1 MILVISPI
9 FGPKNKIIMALIKN
23 VRGFKPKT
31 GSNCYLADN
40 ATIIGDVTM
49 GDDCSIWFNTVLR
62 GDVNSIRIGNRVNIQ
77 DGTVLHCLF
86 ERSVIE
92 IGNNVS
98 IGHNVVIHGAK
109 IRDNVLV
116 GIGAIILDDAVIGE
130 NSIIAAGALVLSGT
144 VVEPGSIWGGVP
156 AKFIKKV
163 DPQQN
168 REMIEK
174 IAVNYLKYAGWYKD
188 LE

>member
-1 MILVISPI
+1 MA
-9 FGPKNKIIMALIKN
+9 IIKK
-23 VRGFKPKT
+23 VRGFEPKI
-31 GSNCYLADN
+31 GKNCFLADN
-40 ATIIGDVTM
+40 SAVIGDVTM

-86 ERSVIE
+86 ERSVID
-92 IGNNVS
+92 IGDNVS
-98 IGHNVVIHGAK
+98 VGHNAVIHGATIK
-109 IRDNVLV
+109 DNVLI

-130 NSIIAAGALVLSGT
+130 NSIIAAGALVLAGT

-163 DPQQN
+163 DPEQN

-174 IAVNYLKYAGWYKD
+174 IAVNYLRYAGWYKN
-188 LE
+188 EG